1 MSRIHRMAWVTL
13 GLGLL
18 GSGCASQ
25 SNQLRLAQQ
34 QVAEAEKCQ
43 LLQSV
48 LKEPTPS
55 RLVSELASEGREE
68 PTPVVV
74 YVRRPEESM
83 LERFFAGDE
92 PVCGDGTFRVVQENV
107 LDAVVVYLQEV
118 QDGYAWDARRAGPE
132 QLSMEGKPQGVVKRS
147 GPAWVAAPGPI

>member
-1 MSRIHRMAWVTL
+1 MSRIHRMAWVSL

-18 GSGCASQ
+18 GSVGCAHQ
-25 SNQLRLAQQ
+25 DRARM
-34 QVAEAEKCQ
+34 AERRTDEAEKCQ
-43 LLQSV
+43 LVQSV

-55 RLVSELASEGREE
+55 QLVKEIASEGREE

-83 LERFFAGDE
+83 LERFFVGDE
-92 PVCGDGTFRVVQENV
+92 PLCGDGSFRVVQENV

-118 QDGYAWDARRAGPE
+118 QDGYAYDARRAGPE
-132 QLSMEGKPQGVVKRS
+132 ELSLEGKPQGKVKRAGLS
-147 GPAWVAAPGPI
+147 WVASPGPI

>member
-1 MSRIHRMAWVTL
+1 MSRFHRMAWVTL

-18 GSGCASQ
+18 GSTGCAHKE
-25 SNQLRLAQQ
+25 RLA
-34 QVAEAEKCQ
+34 VKREAEAEKCQ
-43 LLQSV
+43 LVQSV

-55 RLVSELASEGREE
+55 QLVKEIASEGREE

-83 LERFFAGDE
+83 LERFFEGDE
-92 PVCGDGTFRVVQENV
+92 PLCGDGTFQVVQENV

-118 QDGYAWDARRAGPE
+118 QDGYAYDARRAGPE
-132 QLSMEGKPQGVVKRS
+132 ELSLEGTPQGQVKRQ
-147 GPAWVAAPGPI
+147 GPAWVAGPGPI

>member
-1 MSRIHRMAWVTL
+1 MSRLHRMAWLSL

-18 GSGCASQ
+18 GSTGCAHQ
-25 SNQLRLAQQ
+25 ERLT
-34 QVAEAEKCQ
+34 VNREAEVEKCQ
-43 LLQSV
+43 LVQSV
-48 LKEPTPS
+48 LKEPAPS
-55 RLVSELASEGREE
+55 QLVRELASEGRKA

-92 PVCGDGTFRVVQENV
+92 PLCGDGTFKVVQENV

-118 QDGYAWDARRAGPE
+118 QGGYAYDARRAGPE
-132 QLSMEGKPQGVVKRS
+132 HLTLEGKPQGRVKRN

>member
-1 MSRIHRMAWVTL
+1 MSRFHRMVWAAL

-18 GSGCASQ
+18 GSTGCAH
-25 SNQLRLAQQ
+25 NPAR
-34 QVAEAEKCQ
+34 VAVKHEGEAEKCQ

-48 LKEPTPS
+48 LKEPTPAK
-55 RLVSELASEGREE
+55 LVRELASEGREE

-74 YVRRPEESM
+74 FVRRPEESM
-83 LERFFAGDE
+83 LERFFAGDA
-92 PVCGDGTFRVVQENV
+92 PLCGDGTFKVVQENV

-118 QDGYAWDARRAGPE
+118 QDGYAYDARRAGPE
-132 QLSMEGKPQGVVKRS
+132 ELSLEGTPQGLVKRE

>member
-1 MSRIHRMAWVTL
+1 MSRFHRTAWAAL

-18 GSGCASQ
+18 GSTGCAH
-25 SNQLRLAQQ
+25 NPARVA
-34 QVAEAEKCQ
+34 VTHEAEAQKCL

-48 LKEPTPS
+48 LKKPTPAQ
-55 RLVSELASEGREE
+55 LVRELASERREE

-74 YVRRPEESM
+74 FGLRPEESM

-92 PVCGDGTFRVVQENV
+92 PLCGDGTFKVVQENV

-118 QDGYAWDARRAGPE
+118 QDGYAYDARRAGPE
-132 QLSMEGKPQGVVKRS
+132 ELSLEGKPQGLVKREGS
-147 GPAWVAAPGPI
+147 AWVTASGL

>member
-1 MSRIHRMAWVTL
+1 MSRFHRMAWLSL

-18 GSGCASQ
+18 GSTGCAHKE
-25 SNQLRLAQQ
+25 RMA
-34 QVAEAEKCQ
+34 VRREAETEKCQ
-43 LLQSV
+43 LIQSV
-48 LKEPTPS
+48 LKEPTPAQ
-55 RLVSELASEGREE
+55 LVRELASEGREE

-74 YVRRPEESM
+74 FVRRPEESM

-92 PVCGDGTFRVVQENV
+92 PVCGDATFKVVQENV

-118 QDGYAWDARRAGPE
+118 QDGYAYDARRAGPE
-132 QLSMEGKPQGVVKRS
+132 ELSLEGTPQGRVTRN

>member
-1 MSRIHRMAWVTL
+1 MSRFHRVAWVTL

-18 GSGCASQ
+18 GSTGCAHQ
-25 SNQLRLAQQ
+25 APVAVKRE
-34 QVAEAEKCQ
+34 AEAEKCQ
-43 LLQSV
+43 LVRSV

-83 LERFFAGDE
+83 LERFFEGDE
-92 PVCGDGTFRVVQENV
+92 PLCGDDTFQVVQENV

-118 QDGYAWDARRAGPE
+118 QDGYAYDARRAGPE
-132 QLSMEGKPQGVVKRS
+132 QLTLEGKPQGLVKRN
-147 GPAWVAAPGPI
+147 GPSWVAAPGPI